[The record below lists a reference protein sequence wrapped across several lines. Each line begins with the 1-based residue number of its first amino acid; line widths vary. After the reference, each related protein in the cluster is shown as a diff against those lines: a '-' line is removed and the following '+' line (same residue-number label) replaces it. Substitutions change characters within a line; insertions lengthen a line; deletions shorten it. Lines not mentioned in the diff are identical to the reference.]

1 MSVRV
6 VLLGPPGAGKGTQA
20 ALLAQ
25 ALGVPA
31 ISTGDIF
38 RSNIAAGTPLG
49 LEARAYTDR
58 GALVPDELTDAL
70 VRDRLRRADVAD
82 GFLLDG
88 YPRNLAQAQQLE
100 TMLTE
105 LGTELDLAIELTAPA
120 DVVVERMLQRAQIQ
134 GRVDDTEDVI
144 RHRLDVY
151 AQETAPIAELYV
163 HEGLLA
169 VVDGLGSVE
178 DVAARV
184 LETVSPVAG
193 TLRA

>member
-184 LETVSPVAG
+184 LEAVSPVAG
-193 TLRA
+193 SLRA

>member
-49 LEARAYTDR
+49 LEARTYTDR

-184 LETVSPVAG
+184 LEAVSPVAG

>member
-20 ALLAQ
+20 TLLAQ
-25 ALGVPA
+25 ALGVPT

-184 LETVSPVAG
+184 LEAVSPVAG

>member
-184 LETVSPVAG
+184 LEAVSPVAG